1 MSMHLIRNTV
11 TLLLI
16 LTLANLAASFAAL
29 RAVRA
34 VRDDSQ
40 VHMQR
45 VDAAIERLTLVT
57 TRLCEQHD
65 DACSRIPVVVPVSG
79 QK

>member
-1 MSMHLIRNTV
+1 MSIHLIRNTV

-34 VRDDSQ
+34 VRDDAQ
-40 VHMQR
+40 MHMQR
-45 VDAAIERLTLVT
+45 VDAAIVQLSAVT
-57 TRLCEQHD
+57 SRLCAQHGES
-65 DACSRIPVVVPVSG
+65 CNTMTVSVPATRP
-79 QK
+79 

>member
-1 MSMHLIRNTV
+1 MIMSMHLIRNTV

-34 VRDDSQ
+34 VRDDAQ
-40 VHMQR
+40 AHMQR
-45 VDAAIERLTLVT
+45 VDAAIVQLSAVTARLCAEHGGTCATTLVS
-57 TRLCEQHD
+57 
-65 DACSRIPVVVPVSG
+65 APG
-79 QK
+79 K

>member
-1 MSMHLIRNTV
+1 MNIHLIRNTV

-34 VRDDSQ
+34 VRDDAQ

-45 VDAAIERLTLVT
+45 VDAAIVQLSAVT
-57 TRLCEQHD
+57 ACLCAEHGQTC
-65 DACSRIPVVVPVSG
+65 AATVASAPVKRP
-79 QK
+79 

>member
-29 RAVRA
+29 RAVRE
-34 VRDDSQ
+34 VRTESQ
-40 VHMQR
+40 MHMQR
-45 VDAAIERLTLVT
+45 VDAAVIQLAAITS
-57 TRLCEQHD
+57 RLCADHGGSC
-65 DACSRIPVVVPVSG
+65 ATIAVSAPVARP
-79 QK
+79 

>member
-1 MSMHLIRNTV
+1 MNIHLIRNTV

-34 VRDDSQ
+34 VRDDAQ

-45 VDAAIERLTLVT
+45 VDAAIVQLSAVT
-57 TRLCEQHD
+57 SRLCAEHGQTC
-65 DACSRIPVVVPVSG
+65 ATITVSAPVQRP
-79 QK
+79 